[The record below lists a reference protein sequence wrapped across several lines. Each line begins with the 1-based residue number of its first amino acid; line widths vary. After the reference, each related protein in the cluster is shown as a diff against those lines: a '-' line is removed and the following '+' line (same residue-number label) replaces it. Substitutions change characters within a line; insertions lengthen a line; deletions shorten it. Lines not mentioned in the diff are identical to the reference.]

1 MHRSLQIAAA
11 VIASGLLLGCT
22 TTKSTDTTTGTSTS
36 SAAPSVTKAETPN
49 YASAA
54 AEEADKEAVAHLM
67 GAGANHDKIH
77 GTATFT
83 AAAPKGIKVVV
94 DVTGLTP
101 GKHGIHIHEKDDFS
115 DKEKFMSVGGHF
127 NPEGAEHHHSGTDDP
142 KRHAGDLGNITADDK
157 GHGHLEMTTDA
168 LSIEGKDGVVGHAII
183 IHEKED
189 DLKTQQPPG
198 NAGGRVAGG
207 PIVLA
212 TQGQKS

>member
-1 MHRSLQIAAA
+1 MHRTLHLAAT
-11 VIASGLLLGCT
+11 VIASGIILGCNNN
-22 TTKSTDTTTGTSTS
+22 KTDTSTGGSST
-36 SAAPSVTKAETPN
+36 AAPPSITRTETPN

-54 AEEADKEAVAHLM
+54 AEEADKEAIAHIM
-67 GAGANHDKIH
+67 GAGDTRDKIH

-94 DVTGLTP
+94 DVDGITP
-101 GKHGIHIHEKDDFS
+101 GKHGIHIHEKADLS
-115 DKEKFMSVGGHF
+115 DPKLANAGGHF
-127 NPEGAEHHHSGTDDP
+127 NPEGAEHHHSGPDDA
-142 KRHAGDLGNITADDK
+142 KRHAGDLGNITADAK
-157 GHGHLEMTTDA
+157 GHGHLEITPDA
-168 LSIEGKDGVVGHAII
+168 LSIEGTNGVVGHSII

-207 PIVLA
+207 AIVLA